1 MRSTTCRR
9 HRPPRARWCRDGRR
23 RFSEPRFSGRSARSY
38 SRPPVEA
45 ARARSGSRRQRRR
58 RERCVAPRQS
68 PSRTHP
74 TATGASW
81 VRGPRAGLGGAVTRT
96 RGSTRGRGVSPSVRA
111 SARIERRR
119 EPAACKAPPRKM
131 PWHLRVVGFLLR
143 SSFAL
148 PGKDWLPMVVLGR
161 VGAALD
167 QRYLPVRR
175 GACIMMRGRDRF
187 IRSTAPTIGCDA
199 GVRLR
204 TRGTA

>member
-23 RFSEPRFSGRSARSY
+23 RFSEPRSSGRSARSY

-58 RERCVAPRQS
+58 RERCAAPRQS

-119 EPAACKAPPRKM
+119 EPAACKAPPQKM
-131 PWHLRVVGFLLR
+131 PWHLRVVGFFYVRR
-143 SSFAL
+143 SRS
-148 PGKDWLPMVVLGR
+148 PGRIGCRWLSSVVWARLSTSATSPCADTTCAGR
-161 VGAALD
+161 CARLTAALSS
-167 QRYLPVRR
+167 Q
-175 GACIMMRGRDRF
+175 G
-187 IRSTAPTIGCDA
+187 
-199 GVRLR
+199 
-204 TRGTA
+204 